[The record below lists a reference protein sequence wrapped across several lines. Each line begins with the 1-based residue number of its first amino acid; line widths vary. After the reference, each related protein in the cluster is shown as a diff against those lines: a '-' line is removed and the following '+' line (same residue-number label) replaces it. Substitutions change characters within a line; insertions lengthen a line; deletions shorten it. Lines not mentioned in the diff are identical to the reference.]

1 MEVIKNIAAIVGC
14 LVSIITLLSICS
26 KTGRAFIT
34 GLFKRNTMSLHE
46 ENEQQTKDIKE
57 IQDTL
62 NKMMEKF
69 GGLEEVSMQQCRNTI
84 KNVYY
89 RYYKTKKVP
98 LYERKTVD
106 KTYRI
111 YREVFHGNSYASLLY
126 NEICK
131 WEVEPSENDEIM
143 EE

>member
-1 MEVIKNIAAIVGC
+1 MEVIRNIAAIVGC

-34 GLFKRNTMSLHE
+34 GLFKRNTMTLHE
-46 ENEQQTKDIKE
+46 ENMQQTKDIKE
-57 IQDTL
+57 IQETL
-62 NKMMEKF
+62 NQMMIKF

-89 RYYKTKKVP
+89 KYYKTKKVP

-111 YREVFHGNSYASLLY
+111 YRDVFHGNSYAALLY

-131 WEVEPSENDEIM
+131 WEVEPSENNEIM

>member
-1 MEVIKNIAAIVGC
+1 MEVIRNIAAIVGC
-14 LVSIITLLSICS
+14 IISIITLLSICS

-34 GLFKRNTMSLHE
+34 GLFRRNTLSLHE
-46 ENEQQTKDIKE
+46 ENAQQSKDIKE

-62 NKMMEKF
+62 NQMMIKF

-89 RYYKTKKVP
+89 KYYKTKKVP

-131 WEVEPSENDEIM
+131 WEVEPSESDEIM

>member
-1 MEVIKNIAAIVGC
+1 MEVIKNIAAVVGC
-14 LVSIITLLSICS
+14 IISIITLLSICS
-26 KTGRAFIT
+26 KTGRSFIT
-34 GLFKRNTMSLHE
+34 GLFRRNTLSLHE
-46 ENEQQTKDIKE
+46 ENAQQSKDIKE

-62 NKMMEKF
+62 NQMMIKF

-89 RYYKTKKVP
+89 RYYKIKKVP

-111 YREVFHGNSYASLLY
+111 YRDVFHGNSYASLLY

-131 WEVEPSENDEIM
+131 WEVEPSESDEIM

>member
-34 GLFKRNTMSLHE
+34 GLFKRNTMTLHE

-62 NKMMEKF
+62 NKMMVKF

-89 RYYKTKKVP
+89 RYYKIKKVP
-98 LYERKTVD
+98 LYERKTID

-111 YREVFHGNSYASLLY
+111 YRDVFHGNSYASLLY

-131 WEVEPSENDEIM
+131 WEVEPSESDEIM

>member
-1 MEVIKNIAAIVGC
+1 MEVIRNIAAIVGC

-46 ENEQQTKDIKE
+46 ENEQQSKDIKE

-62 NKMMEKF
+62 NQMMIKF

-89 RYYKTKKVP
+89 KYYKTKKVP

-111 YREVFHGNSYASLLY
+111 YRDVFHGNSYASLLY

>member
-46 ENEQQTKDIKE
+46 ENMQQTKDIKE

-62 NKMMEKF
+62 NQMMIKF

-111 YREVFHGNSYASLLY
+111 YRDVFHGNSYASLLY

-131 WEVEPSENDEIM
+131 WEVEPSESDEIM